1 MRGGGVIAIYKNS
14 LTVNSIDINSSF
26 NGINYDMLCFDLYL
40 DVLTIRFIVVY
51 LPPDQAQSVIVM
63 RDFCKTLKSLLIYDK
78 PVIMTGDFNLPQIDW
93 ATPSC
98 SGSSDSAP
106 HIFYDFYSTHCLT
119 QCVDYS
125 THDKDKTLDLLI
137 CNDSAKSLLLDHFS
151 SAPPWHSDHYLISA
165 KIMSDKD
172 NRNASNFCSYP
183 DFKTC
188 DYSLISD
195 ILYQSDWSFCFSQ
208 HTTIQHAYDK
218 FISVI
223 NSVIAQHV
231 PIRRRRNRSFARS
244 QPKHIRGLLRQKKM
258 LYKKIKTD
266 RSSSKAAYKSI
277 SKKYDAAVKQWN
289 NNFESNL
296 CKNPNSKK
304 FYNFI
309 NSKLKSSQVIPPLK
323 NSSDDRLV
331 FNDLEKANLFNLSFQ
346 KFFTRDDNSSY
357 PDNSPLHKMSPFTIL
372 PADVLKACKKMKNK
386 ISRTPEGIP
395 SYFIVKVIHS
405 ILYPLTFLFNLSLKL
420 NYSFS
425 MEKRFGNPYI

>member
-1 MRGGGVIAIYKNS
+1 MIQHQSDKIVS
-14 LTVNSIDINSSF
+14 LA
-26 NGINYDMLCFDLYL
+26 LQ
-40 DVLTIRFIVVY
+40 R
-51 LPPDQAQSVIVM
+51 
-63 RDFCKTLKSLLIYDK
+63 
-78 PVIMTGDFNLPQIDW
+78 MTGDFNLPQIDW
-93 ATPSC
+93 TTSSC
-98 SGSSDSAP
+98 SGSSNSAP
-106 HIFYDFYSTHCLT
+106 HIFYDFYSTHSLT

-137 CNDSAKSLLLDHFS
+137 CNDSAKGILLDHFS

-165 KIMSDKD
+165 KILSDKD
-172 NRNASNFCSYP
+172 NINVSNSCSYR

-195 ILYQSDWSFCFSQ
+195 ILYKSDLSFCFSQ
-208 HTTIQHAYDK
+208 HSSIQHTYDK

-231 PIRRRRNRSFARS
+231 PIRRRRNRSFAKS

-258 LYKKIKTD
+258 LYKKIKTGN
-266 RSSSKAAYKSI
+266 SSKAAYKSI
-277 SKKYDAAVKQWN
+277 SKTYDAAVKQWN

-323 NSSDDRLV
+323 INSDDRLA
-331 FNDLEKANLFNLSFQ
+331 FDDLDKANLFNKSFQ
-346 KFFTRDDNSSY
+346 KFFTLDDNSSY
-357 PDNSPLHKMSPFTIL
+357 PDNSPLYKMPPFTIL
-372 PADVLKACKKMKNK
+372 PSDVLKACKKMKSK

-405 ILYPLTFLFNLSLKL
+405 ILYPLTSLFNLSLSETQL
-420 NYSFS
+420 YSFS
-425 MEKRFGNPYI
+425 MEKRFGDPYI